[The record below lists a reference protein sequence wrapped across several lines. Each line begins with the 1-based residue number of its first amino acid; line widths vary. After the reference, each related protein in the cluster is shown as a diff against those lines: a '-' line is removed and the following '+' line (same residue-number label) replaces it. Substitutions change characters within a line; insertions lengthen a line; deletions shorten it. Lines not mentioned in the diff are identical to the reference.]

1 MTDLSAERPLP
12 AWRARWE
19 RQKRRIDAMSLR
31 ERAILF
37 FAMAAVVGALFDAVV
52 LTPLNARAKLR
63 AAEVTTR
70 RTEIDGLR
78 EKLLSATQQQTDSPA
93 VRLLAELRE
102 AEKRAAELAQELAG
116 AAPGGVAKLD
126 DATTLPTVLQRLLV
140 GQPGLQLNRL
150 TLLTPDNNAAGGQV
164 RIPGLQWQ
172 GVDLQIEGGF
182 VEITRYLQRL
192 ELELAGLRWG
202 DMRLVSTS
210 GQAQG
215 AAHSSRLAVQLYVL
229 RLAP

>member
-1 MTDLSAERPLP
+1 MTEVSAERPQP
-12 AWRARWE
+12 AWLARWE

-37 FAMAAVVGALFDAVV
+37 FAMAAVVGALFDALV

-78 EKLLSATQQQTDSPA
+78 EKLLSSTQQQADSPA
-93 VRLLAELRE
+93 VRLLAEVRE
-102 AEKRAAELAQELAG
+102 AEKQAAHLAQELSSV
-116 AAPGGVAKLD
+116 APGGVAKLD
-126 DATTLPTVLQRLLV
+126 EATTLPTVLQRLLV

-172 GVDLQIEGGF
+172 GVDLQIEGSF

-210 GQAQG
+210 GQAKD
-215 AAHSSRLAVQLYVL
+215 ASHTSRLAVQLYVL